1 MEMSEDKLRWLAAII
16 IVAIG
21 LAYMGWL
28 VLTFM
33 EQRETGISI
42 RQSLGEWLAE
52 QATPPQPPASANVV
66 DADVLS

>member
-1 MEMSEDKLRWLAAII
+1 MDEDKLRWLAAII

-28 VLTFM
+28 VITFM

-42 RQSLGEWLAE
+42 RNSLSEWLANNPVSRE
-52 QATPPQPPASANVV
+52 TPVEAEVV
-66 DADVLS
+66 SES

>member
-1 MEMSEDKLRWLAAII
+1 MDEDKLRWLAAII

-33 EQRETGISI
+33 EQRETGITI
-42 RQSLGEWLAE
+42 RESLAEWLA
-52 QATPPQPPASANVV
+52 ANPGTAPKPPV
-66 DADVLS
+66 DAQVID

>member
-1 MEMSEDKLRWLAAII
+1 MDEDKLRWLAAII

-28 VLTFM
+28 VLTFL

-42 RQSLGEWLAE
+42 RQTLLDFTE
-52 QATPPQPPASANVV
+52 QWQPPTVTKPTVDSEVV
-66 DADVLS
+66 PE